1 MVNAMRCL
9 VAEGKQM
16 IKEKTKTEIINEII
30 VLSPDFK
37 KKLRRLYGYKKEKLI
52 KVLNKLEKLEKN

>member
-37 KKLRRLYGYKKEKLI
+37 KKVSRLYSYKKEKLMI
-52 KVLNKLEKLEKN
+52 ILKKLEK

>member
-1 MVNAMRCL
+1 
-9 VAEGKQM
+9 M

-37 KKLRRLYGYKKEKLI
+37 KKVARLYSYKKEKLI
-52 KVLNKLEKLEKN
+52 KILNKLEK